1 MVIARETWNLEKM
14 AQEIDVSF
22 VMTVYNKE
30 YYLPS
35 VLKAL
40 LNQSGLHNP
49 EYILIDDL
57 STDKSVEIIKEMTK
71 GINNVT
77 IVANKENKGISPR
90 TNQGIALAKGKYI
103 RLLDSDDI
111 FPIDS
116 TEKMIALAENHD
128 ADMVYGCFCK
138 TGKSPKFLE
147 NEYLE
152 SFTYKYSKDA
162 LRAVLTGRFT
172 RMGQLIKTSV
182 LKKAQG
188 CDERVFI
195 QDESIAIR
203 AAIHAKGIIKM
214 TANVVLVPKE
224 IGNFSGN
231 KVQLDHDR
239 FLSYAYAILDN
250 QNLSKE
256 YAALMYRRAVSAY
269 WKLRRKLDFMPCVKP
284 VFPLYLLTKFF
295 LIKPDIKF
303 LNKMKEEFLA
313 LPKVRRIEH

>member
-1 MVIARETWNLEKM
+1 MT
-14 AQEIDVSF
+14 QEIDVSF

-40 LNQSGLHNP
+40 LNQSGLKNP
-49 EYILIDDL
+49 EFIFIDDL
-57 STDKSVEIIKEMTK
+57 SSDKSVEIIKKMTK
-71 GINNVT
+71 GISNVI
-77 IVANKENKGISPR
+77 IVANKENRGISPR

-116 TEKMIALAENHD
+116 TAKMITLAESHK
-128 ADMVYGCFCK
+128 ADMVYGCFSK

-162 LRAVLTGRFT
+162 LRTVLKGRFT

-188 CDERVFI
+188 ADERVFI
-195 QDESIAIR
+195 QDESIPLR
-203 AAIHAKGIIKM
+203 SAIHAKGIIKM

-239 FLSYAYAILDN
+239 FLAYAYAILDN
-250 QNLSKE
+250 PGLSKE
-256 YAALMYRRAVSAY
+256 HTALMYRRAVSAY
-269 WKLRRKLDFMPCVKP
+269 WKLCRKLHIMPYLKP
-284 VFPLYLLTKFF
+284 AFPQYLITRMF
-295 LIKPDIKF
+295 LITPDIQL
-303 LNKMKEEFLA
+303 LNKMKDEFLA
-313 LPKVRRIEH
+313 LPKVRRIQS